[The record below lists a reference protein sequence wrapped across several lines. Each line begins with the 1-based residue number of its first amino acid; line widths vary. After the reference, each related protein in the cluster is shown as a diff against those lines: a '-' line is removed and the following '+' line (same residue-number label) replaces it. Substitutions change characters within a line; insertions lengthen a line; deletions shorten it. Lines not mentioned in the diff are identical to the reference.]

1 MWYRYVGDTA
11 VFPGLHEKSTTHPS
25 GPFWCFPDDVTWLFL
40 IQVHVFVFAGI
51 VDKDRQQDD
60 GSVKEE
66 VQWWMEVKKEQ
77 GEGRN
82 QDRGDLARQ
91 HVEHVVSEF
100 QDESHRQT

>member
-11 VFPGLHEKSTTHPS
+11 LCPSLHEKSTTYPS
-25 GPFWCFPDDVTWLFL
+25 GPFRCFLNDVTWLFL
-40 IQVHVFVFAGI
+40 IQVHVFAGI

-60 GSVKEE
+60 GSVEEE

-82 QDRGDLARQ
+82 QDRGELAR
-91 HVEHVVSEF
+91 
-100 QDESHRQT
+100 